1 MSRAPRILSVSYSDI
16 TRDARV
22 LRQVDVLARH
32 GEVTTLGYGEQ
43 PAGATHHL
51 QVPTGLASLPQ
62 TPTGVAQ
69 LATRRLTKA
78 ELAAPGLKA
87 GRQLV
92 KDEKATRGGFDLV
105 VSNDAR
111 ALPLAHEAAGG
122 APVWADMHEWA
133 AEEFSHVT
141 TWRLLVAPL
150 MDHLCRAYLPRSA
163 AVTTVCDSLAERY
176 TQRYGVECG
185 VVRNAGIW
193 VDLAPT
199 PVRDGLVR
207 VAHSGGAV
215 RGRNIEMLID
225 AVKAL
230 PHCTLDLF
238 LVPAQD
244 GGRYLRELTGRAG
257 GCDRVRFRDPVE
269 PAQLPYALNE
279 FDVGAF
285 CMPPINVNA
294 ELALPNKFFDFV
306 QARLAQAVGP
316 AREMARLVR
325 EHALGVVSAD
335 FSVDAF
341 ITALRS
347 LDRAAI
353 EKAKQASHIAAH
365 ELSSARDVAVSDA
378 IIERLLASRTSA

>member
-1 MSRAPRILSVSYSDI
+1 VSRAPRILSVSYSDI

-22 LRQVDVLARH
+22 LRQVEVLARH

-43 PAGATHHL
+43 PAAATHHL

-62 TPTGVAQ
+62 TPTGVAR
-69 LATRRLTKA
+69 LATRRLTGA
-78 ELAAPGLKA
+78 EMAAPGLAA
-87 GRQLV
+87 GRRLV
-92 KDEKATRGGFDLV
+92 AEEKATRGGFDLV

-111 ALPLAHEAAGG
+111 ALPLAHEAAAG

-150 MDHLCRAYLPRSA
+150 MDHLCKVYLPRSA

-176 TQRYGVECG
+176 TQRYGTQCE
-185 VVRNAGIW
+185 VVRNAGPW
-193 VDLAPT
+193 VDLEPT

-207 VAHSGGAV
+207 VTHSGGAV

-238 LVPAQD
+238 LVPAAD
-244 GGRYLRELTGRAG
+244 GGRYLRELTQRAG
-257 GCDRVRFRDPVE
+257 GCDRVTLRDPVA

-294 ELALPNKFFDFV
+294 EFALPNKFFDFV

-316 AREMARLVR
+316 AREIARLVR
-325 EHALGVVSAD
+325 EHELGVVSTD
-335 FSVDAF
+335 FGVDSF

-353 EKAKQASHIAAH
+353 EKAKQASHAAAH

-378 IIERLLASRTSA
+378 IIERLLAARTSA